1 MAAVCPSFSP
11 GGAFLSS
18 MLEFV
23 DCQAQIIGENGY
35 RALASPASSLSPL
48 LTLAVTIFVALLGY
62 RFLIGDPPRPREAVV
77 AAVKVGFVLML
88 ATSWLSF
95 KTLAY
100 DVTMRAPAQLAQ
112 SIGEPA
118 GLPGTS
124 GGLNSRLQRVDDAM
138 AELLVRGTGSP
149 FGPETVS
156 GPGSD
161 SNQWIPFDRT
171 ANQTMLSYSR
181 SIYLTSTIGAHASV
195 RLVAGLLLALA
206 PIFVLF
212 LLFSGTRGLFE
223 GWLRGL
229 VGAIVGATAISIILA
244 VEIALLEPW
253 LASILSARRA
263 DISTPSIPVEIFVAT
278 LVFAAVLIVALLA
291 AVKIAGSFRFPEMWT
306 PAQWIDDRFR
316 TNSEAKNISSRGGV
330 ASPQVSRAARVADA
344 ISATQRR
351 EEGRLQAVLAMPGR
365 ASLMA
370 GNFERG
376 EQKSRNGRTR
386 LQVRRRSM
394 RTSSRAQKRDM
405 S

>member
-1 MAAVCPSFSP
+1 MAAACPSFTP
-11 GGAFLSS
+11 DGAFLSS

-48 LTLAVTIFVALLGY
+48 LTFAITIFIALLGY
-62 RFLIGDPPRPREAVV
+62 RLLIGDPPRPREAVM

-88 ATSWLSF
+88 ATSWPSF

-124 GGLNSRLQRVDDAM
+124 GGLNPRLQRVDDAM
-138 AELLVRGTGSP
+138 AELLVRGAGSP
-149 FGPETVS
+149 FDPETSSNS
-156 GPGSD
+156 GSN
-161 SNQWIPFDRT
+161 SNQWIPFDRA
-171 ANQTMLSYSR
+171 ANQSMLSYSR
-181 SIYLTSTIGAHASV
+181 SIYLASTIGAHASV
-195 RLVAGLLLALA
+195 RLVAGVLLALG

-212 LLFSGTRGLFE
+212 LLFAGTRGLFE

-229 VGAIVGATAISIILA
+229 AGAIVGATAISIILA

-278 LVFAAVLIVALLA
+278 LVFAAVLVVALFA
-291 AVKIAGSFRFPEMWT
+291 AVKITGSFRFREIQA
-306 PAQWIDDRFR
+306 PAQWVENQFKASGDV
-316 TNSEAKNISSRGGV
+316 KMVSSR
-330 ASPQVSRAARVADA
+330 ADAESYEFSRAARVVDA
-344 ISATQRR
+344 VSATQRR
-351 EEGRLQAVLAMPGR
+351 EDGRPQTALAMPGR

-370 GNFERG
+370 GSFEEG
-376 EQKSRNGRTR
+376 ERRTRNNRTR
-386 LQVRRRSM
+386 LQVRRRQM
-394 RTSSRAQKRDM
+394 RTSNRAQKRDI

>member
-1 MAAVCPSFSP
+1 MAAACPSFSP

-18 MLEFV
+18 MLEYV
-23 DCQAQIIGENGY
+23 DCQSQIIGENGY
-35 RALASPASSLSPL
+35 RALASPASSVSPL
-48 LTLAVTIFVALLGY
+48 LTLAITIFVALLGY

-112 SIGEPA
+112 SVGEPA

-138 AELLVRGTGSP
+138 AELLVRGAGTP
-149 FGPETVS
+149 FDPDAAS
-156 GPGSD
+156 GPGTAS
-161 SNQWIPFDRT
+161 SQWIPFDRA
-171 ANQTMLSYSR
+171 ANQSMLSYSR
-181 SIYLTSTIGAHASV
+181 SIYLASTIGAHASV
-195 RLVAGLLLALA
+195 RLVAGVLLALG

-229 VGAIVGATAISIILA
+229 AGAIVGSTAISIILA
-244 VEIALLEPW
+244 VEIAMLEPW

-278 LVFAAVLIVALLA
+278 LVFAGVLIVALFA
-291 AVKIAGSFRFPEMWT
+291 AVKIAGSFRFPAMHA
-306 PAQWIDDRFR
+306 PAQWIENRFQTTGDLR
-316 TNSEAKNISSRGGV
+316 PASSRPSADSYGF
-330 ASPQVSRAARVADA
+330 SRAARVADV

-351 EEGRLQAVLAMPGR
+351 EDGRMQAVLATPSRANVIAASVDKGSRSVRSNRPG
-365 ASLMA
+365 
-370 GNFERG
+370 
-376 EQKSRNGRTR
+376 
-386 LQVRRRSM
+386 LQVRRRQM
-394 RTSSRAQKRDM
+394 RASSRAQKRDLN
-405 S
+405 